1 LKERTSLP
9 YWRIGTVPYLNAC
22 PLVYGLERDE
32 QVELISAP
40 PSQLLRLLKGGQID
54 CGLISS
60 IEAFRHPEFERLPG
74 LGISARGPVQSIL
87 LFAKREWSEVQSVAL
102 DASSRTS
109 SVLCRLLF
117 HQTRAN
123 PPEFIS
129 FPPHLAEMLR
139 RCDAGLLIG
148 DPALQERGNSW
159 LVYDLG
165 ELWYERT
172 GLPFV
177 YAVWIG
183 PRGEWD
189 SGLAE
194 KLYQSAEEGLTHLE
208 EIAERESQRRGIRF
222 EVCRDYLYNV
232 MHYRLGLE
240 EEKGLSL
247 FVQLAQEYGFLQE
260 ENL

>member
-1 LKERTSLP
+1 MEERASFP
-9 YWRIGTVPYLNAC
+9 YWRVGTVPYLNAC
-22 PLVYGLERDE
+22 PLVYGLEKDE
-32 QVELISAP
+32 QVKLISAP
-40 PSQLLRLLKGGQID
+40 PSQLIRLLKEGQID

-60 IEAFRHPEFERLPG
+60 IEAFRHPELERLPG

-87 LFAKREWSEVQSVAL
+87 LFTKREWSKVQSVAL
-102 DASSRTS
+102 DISSRTS

-117 HQTRAN
+117 HQTRAD

-129 FPPHLAEMLR
+129 FPPELTEMLR
-139 RCDAGLLIG
+139 RYDAGLLIG
-148 DPALQERGNSW
+148 DPALRERGNSW

-172 GLPFV
+172 HLPFV

-183 PRGEWD
+183 PRGGW
-189 SGLAE
+189 AE
-194 KLYQSAEEGLTHLE
+194 ELVDKLYQSAEEGLAHLE
-208 EIAERESQRRGIRF
+208 EIAEREGQRRGIRP

-232 MHYRLGLE
+232 MRYRLGSE

-247 FVQLAQEYGFLQE
+247 FIQLAREYRFFQE